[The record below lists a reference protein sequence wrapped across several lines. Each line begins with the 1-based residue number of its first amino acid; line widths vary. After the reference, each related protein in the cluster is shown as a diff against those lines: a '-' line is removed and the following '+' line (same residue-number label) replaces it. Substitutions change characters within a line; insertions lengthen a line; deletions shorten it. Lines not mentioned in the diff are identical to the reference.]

1 MMLMHRSSF
10 PSLLRALAPIL
21 LFAAGCSPFD
31 AGAQSTRL
39 DLDPANPTLDRVG
52 ALEFAGGLQL
62 ASGKSGFGGLS
73 GLVVSPDG
81 RHLCA
86 VSDRGSVVTARLV
99 YGEGGELVAARDI
112 ALHPLVEADGSAVA
126 DSRSDAEDLTRM
138 ADGSWAVAFERWHR
152 IESYPSTPGGPI
164 DRPKEL
170 PRPAGLR
177 QAPGNGGVEALAA
190 FPDGRLLAIEEGREQ
205 DAGTHRAWITGP
217 DGWRR
222 LTYRGLAPYRP
233 VGATVLSDGDLLV
246 LERRASLLG
255 GFGVRIVRVPGEAVM
270 PDRVVAGEEIA
281 RLEPPLSVDNFE
293 GIAAVPARDGGYL
306 VYLLSDDNFWALQRT
321 LLLMFHLPA

>member
-1 MMLMHRSSF
+1 
-10 PSLLRALAPIL
+10 
-21 LFAAGCSPFD
+21 
-31 AGAQSTRL
+31 
-39 DLDPANPTLDRVG
+39 
-52 ALEFAGGLQL
+52 
-62 ASGKSGFGGLS
+62 ASGEKEFGGLS

-81 RHLCA
+81 QQLWA
-86 VSDRGSVVTARLV
+86 VSDRGSLVTARLA

-112 ALHPLVEADGSAVA
+112 ALHPLIEADGGAVTG
-126 DSRSDAEDLTRM
+126 SRSDAEDLTRM
-138 ADGSWAVAFERWHR
+138 PDGSWAVAFERWHR
-152 IESYPSTPGGPI
+152 IESYPATPDGPI
-164 DRPKEL
+164 NGPKEL

-177 QAPGNGGVEALAA
+177 QAPGNGGIEALAA

-233 VGATVLSDGDLLV
+233 TGATVLPDGDLLV

-255 GFGVRIVRVPGEAVM
+255 GFGARIVRVPGEAIE
-270 PDRVVAGEEIA
+270 PGRVVAGEEIA

-293 GIAAVPARDGGYL
+293 GIDAVPAPDGGYV

-321 LLLMFHLPA
+321 LLLMFRLPA